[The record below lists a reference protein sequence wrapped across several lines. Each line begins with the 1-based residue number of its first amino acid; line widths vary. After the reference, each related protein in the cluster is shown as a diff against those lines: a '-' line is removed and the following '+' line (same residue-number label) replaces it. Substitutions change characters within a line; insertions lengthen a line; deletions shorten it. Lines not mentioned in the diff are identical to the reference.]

1 MRADLRNRMEGA
13 PLLGPEAPQDR
24 LVAVCALVGL
34 ALSFALFLGWYH
46 WRKLSPHWTQ
56 RDLFWTYYHQSEPDE
71 PIGAY
76 QMNWRGEQFYSK
88 NTVREIVRQEA
99 PMCTLPDFL
108 NGPGK
113 RKWILVEQG
122 RLGGLRQA
130 IGNAGR
136 LKVVEARNNKF
147 ALTVVEKSS
156 DEKPQPPPPL
166 LQPPPQ
172 GPFGAPP

>member
-1 MRADLRNRMEGA
+1 
-13 PLLGPEAPQDR
+13 
-24 LVAVCALVGL
+24 VALI
-34 ALSFALFLGWYH
+34 FACFLGWYH

-56 RDLFWTYYHQSEPDE
+56 RDLFWIYYHQSQPDE